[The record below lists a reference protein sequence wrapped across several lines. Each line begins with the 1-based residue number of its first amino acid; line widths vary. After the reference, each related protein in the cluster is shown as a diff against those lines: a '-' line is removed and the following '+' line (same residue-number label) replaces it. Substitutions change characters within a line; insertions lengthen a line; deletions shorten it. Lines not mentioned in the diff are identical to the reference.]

1 MGNCKLVLSTL
12 TTLVLIMWVGNTM
25 ANIHMQ
31 PYSLRNL
38 FYREETIIH
47 MLKSIG
53 NFYKSQRIMEYLEA
67 CSPRVEELVLLENL
81 QDEVSIIYKES
92 ELCCQ

>member
-1 MGNCKLVLSTL
+1 MSVLTAMIL
-12 TTLVLIMWVGNTM
+12 TVWVGDTM

-47 MLKSIG
+47 MLKSLG
-53 NFYKSQRIMEYLEA
+53 NFYKSQRLVEYLEA
-67 CSPRVEELVLLENL
+67 CAPRIEELSLLENL
-81 QDEVSIIYKES
+81 QDEVSVAKR
-92 ELCCQ
+92 

>member
-1 MGNCKLVLSTL
+1 MGKCKLVMSVL
-12 TTLVLIMWVGNTM
+12 TAMILTVWVGDTM

-47 MLKSIG
+47 MLKSLG
-53 NFYKSQRIMEYLEA
+53 NFYKSQRLVEYLEA
-67 CSPRVEELVLLENL
+67 CAPRIEELSLLENL
-81 QDEVSIIYKES
+81 QDEVSVAKR
-92 ELCCQ
+92 

>member
-1 MGNCKLVLSTL
+1 MGKCKLTICFI
-12 TTLVLIMWVGNTM
+12 TTLVLAMLVRNTM

-53 NFYKSQRIMEYLEA
+53 NFYKSQRLSEYLEA
-67 CSPRVEELVLLENL
+67 CSPRVEELPLLENL
-81 QDEVSIIYKES
+81 QDEVSVE
-92 ELCCQ
+92 